1 MPTDTLPKRTVFF
14 EERLPFT
21 LFAATLTFSFFHSK
35 YAKYWA
41 FVSPSLSDIV

>member
-14 EERLPFT
+14 DRPCFT